1 MLFSYLS
8 GGNHHN
14 LFKVVQSH
22 DRGADDSSTEH
33 AVGTKHVA
41 ERTHV
46 TMSDTRDTSLTR
58 SQRHLAEGGATME
71 LQNQVVISLIKA
83 QFLSKTFHTQKKVC
97 YIYFSE
103 LRKKKMR
110 KLLELRDSR

>member
-71 LQNQVVISLIKA
+71 LQNQVVIRLIKA
-83 QFLSKTFHTQKKVC
+83 QFLSKTFHTQKKFVIFIFQN
-97 YIYFSE
+97 YE
-103 LRKKKMR
+103 KKKCESC
-110 KLLELRDSR
+110 LN